1 MSIYP
6 EKRNG
11 KLTGV
16 FIIEVTEGG
25 SRHRARAT
33 TMQEARKIERDMERG
48 LYAPERPLETPKGI
62 TLHELHQ
69 RAKLER
75 PKRKNS
81 WRTVGEIEYC
91 IGLLGRDT
99 EVENVTSKGLRS
111 LAERIVRERE
121 CTNATANR
129 YVHALM
135 GLFSWA
141 RKADLM
147 VRAPVFEKLNEG
159 DTKRLRWLSEDMET
173 NVVAWLLDNGRQ
185 VEAGLVRILGQTGLR
200 SGELLSITPEMV
212 DVDNATITLM
222 DQKDGTGQEGIPV
235 TREQALWLLQYLPH
249 LPTKAVL
256 LKWFKKGCVACG
268 YPVGRDGLVVHSLRH
283 STATRLIQGGVN
295 PAEVQ
300 SYMRHKSWATTQRYV
315 KVTGEQKRK
324 ALETLRTAGQT
335 VRGNSGQSVEI
346 VSPATNCS
354 EEFQEVGAQG
364 RNRTTDTAIFSLSHK
379 RDTDTNS

>member
-11 KLTGV
+11 KLTGTFLV
-16 FIIEVTEGG
+16 EHMDMGK
-25 SRHRARAT
+25 RLRARAK
-33 TMQEARKIERDMERG
+33 TMQEAKAIERQMERG
-48 LYAPERPLETPKGI
+48 LYEAEPVQKPRGR
-62 TLHELHQ
+62 TLHELLLE
-69 RAKLER
+69 AKVKR

-81 WRTVGEIEYC
+81 WRSVGEIEYC

-99 EVENVTSKGLRS
+99 EIETITSRS
-111 LAERIVRERE
+111 LRALGERIVSERG

-147 VRAPVFEKLNEG
+147 VRAPVYEKLDEG
-159 DTKRLRWLSEDMET
+159 ASKRLRWLSEDQEAQ
-173 NVVAWLLDNGRQ
+173 VVAWLLDNGRHI
-185 VEAGLVRILGQTGLR
+185 EAGLVRILGQTGLR
-200 SGELLSITPEMV
+200 SGELLSIRAEQI
-212 DVDNATITLM
+212 DVRSAVLTLL
-222 DQKDGTGQEGIPV
+222 DQKDDTGQEGIPV
-235 TREQALWLLQYLPH
+235 TREQAEWLLANVHH
-249 LPTKAVL
+249 LPTKQVL
-256 LKWFKKGCVACG
+256 LKWFKRACVACG
-268 YPVGRDGLVVHSLRH
+268 FPVGRGKDGLVIHSLRH
-283 STATRLIQGGVN
+283 STATRLIRGGVN

-335 VRGNSGQSVEI
+335 VRGNSGQTSEI
-346 VSPATNCS
+346 VAPLENSIVEN
-354 EEFQEVGAQG
+354 QEVGAQG
-364 RNRTTDTAIFSLSHK
+364 RNRTTDTAIFSLSPK
-379 RDTDTNS
+379 RP